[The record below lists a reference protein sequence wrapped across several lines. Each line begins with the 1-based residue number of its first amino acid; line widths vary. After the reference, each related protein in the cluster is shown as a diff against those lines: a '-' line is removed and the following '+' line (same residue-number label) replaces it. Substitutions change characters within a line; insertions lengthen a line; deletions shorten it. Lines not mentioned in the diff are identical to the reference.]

1 MNDNFEKCVQFIFDR
16 EGRVFENDPN
26 DPGGGTKFGISH
38 KAYPNLGIENLTEDQ
53 AKAIYLRDYWNVM
66 KCDNLAQQFGPR
78 FALAVFDTA
87 VNQGVGMATDIL
99 EEMSGESLFTTEK
112 YLLKRLR
119 HYSNLIQKKP
129 DLERYCHNWMLR
141 VIKVS
146 EFKF

>member
-1 MNDNFEKCVQFIFDR
+1 MNEIFEKCVQFVLAR

-38 KAYPNLGIENLTEDQ
+38 KAYPNLSIESLTEEQ
-53 AKAIYLRDYWNVM
+53 AKAIYKRDYWDVM
-66 KCDNLAQQFGPR
+66 KCDLYEPR
-78 FALAVFDTA
+78 LALAIFDTA
-87 VNQGVGMATDIL
+87 VNQGAGMAADICA
-99 EEMSGESLFTTEK
+99 EFPEVSVVTAEQFLFH
-112 YLLKRLR
+112 RLR

-129 DLERYCHNWMLR
+129 NLERYCHNWMLR